1 MERASHLPACPA
13 YEMRNKPKPG
23 GARRP
28 QKVGDVLSELMAR
41 RGYARQQ
48 AAANYDAAWREAAGE
63 LLARHTRVGVVR
75 RGALEVT
82 VANSVLLQE
91 LTFQKQTILG
101 ELARL
106 LPEERIDK
114 LRLRVG
120 PIN

>member
-1 MERASHLPACPA
+1 
-13 YEMRNKPKPG
+13 
-23 GARRP
+23 
-28 QKVGDVLSELMAR
+28 
-41 RGYARQQ
+41 
-48 AAANYDAAWREAAGE
+48 
-63 LLARHTRVGVVR
+63 
-75 RGALEVT
+75 
-82 VANSVLLQE
+82 VLLQE

>member
-1 MERASHLPACPA
+1 MAFKPR
-13 YEMRNKPKPG
+13 PKPTG
-23 GARRP
+23 PRRP
-28 QKVGDVLSELMAR
+28 QKMGDILAELMAR

-48 AAANYDAAWREAAGE
+48 ASSNYDEAWRTAAGE

-91 LTFQKQTILG
+91 LTFQKQAILG
-101 ELARL
+101 QLSRL

-120 PIN
+120 PIE

>member
-1 MERASHLPACPA
+1 MAF
-13 YEMRNKPKPG
+13 KPKPTG
-23 GARRP
+23 PRRP
-28 QKVGDVLSELMAR
+28 QKVGDVLAELMAR

-48 AAANYDAAWREAAGE
+48 ASSNYDAAWRTAAGE

-91 LTFQKQTILG
+91 LTFQKQAILG
-101 ELARL
+101 QLSRL

-120 PIN
+120 PIE